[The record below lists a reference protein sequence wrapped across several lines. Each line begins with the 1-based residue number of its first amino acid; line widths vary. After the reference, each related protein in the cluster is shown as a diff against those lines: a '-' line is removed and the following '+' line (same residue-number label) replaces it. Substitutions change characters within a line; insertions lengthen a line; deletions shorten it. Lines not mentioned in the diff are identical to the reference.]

1 MNNRTVFVINVL
13 AAAALGAGL
22 LLTSVLVRAAEPAQ
36 QDPAAVAR
44 GAESWS
50 ESCARCHN
58 MRDPREFR
66 DDLWR
71 PIVAHMRVR
80 AGLTGQEG
88 RDILVFLQNSN

>member
-1 MNNRTVFVINVL
+1 MRNRTAFVINAL
-13 AAAALGAGL
+13 AASL
-22 LLTSVLVRAAEPAQ
+22 LFSSVAVRAEPAQ
-36 QDPAAVAR
+36 PDPAAVAR

-58 MRDPREFR
+58 MRAPREFR

-80 AGLTGQEG
+80 AGLTGQEA